1 MKVKL
6 LLIAILL
13 VASNGWAQVSD
24 EIHQR
29 CKDVAD
35 YVGCVQISTGS
46 VPTKDNSSEA
56 DLKKALK
63 LLPRRLENTSLRD
76 FSSAI
81 QPFTDALALA
91 ETDDSIGDSQLV
103 RDSRKI
109 DNALSVARDVWNTSI
124 EVGVEW
130 DMRFEKIPSPKA
142 FKLKRCDFLNLEVQ
156 AFNASLHGHAMNYPC
171 STNKGIDETIRNE
184 GTMISII
191 RQAALVIAD
200 GKTLD
205 YPQFISVEEHYA
217 EEISRDL
224 ERKKSVKKRKE
235 EVKNKPRIRFS
246 KALKKHKRIYEIS
259 INSALMKQPTYRMEV
274 KELCAELNNSWITG
288 WGPSPRKGEEGLYG
302 RSNIESEQG
311 WQIYYQCSLSLALIF
326 LIEEDYETAQEQIEK
341 FLLLDLNELEAV
353 EANKDS
359 LKRGTRYGL
368 LGLTYTI
375 REYQSQ
381 FEQILLEI
389 NMNNQEA
396 IKKSIQKLYDEEGN
410 LTWKRVFYPHYKL

>member
-1 MKVKL
+1 MKKL
-6 LLIAILL
+6 ILISALLFI
-13 VASNGWAQVSD
+13 ASNGWAQVSD

-29 CKDVAD
+29 CKDAAD

-130 DMRFEKIPSPKA
+130 DMRFEKIPSAKA

-156 AFNASLHGHAMNYPC
+156 GFNASLQGHAMNYPC

-200 GKTLD
+200 GKALD
-205 YPQFISVEEHYA
+205 YPPFISVEDHYA
-217 EEISRDL
+217 GNYPRTGIMEISYLMNGALLKNNEIIFEEFLKNAPRSVQRKLKRL
-224 ERKKSVKKRKE
+224 EIKKTEPFGVLIASIEKNSPADKCGYE
-235 EVKNKPRIRFS
+235 EGDVIYGIRNGVVSNLDEFRIRFKS
-246 KALKKHKRIYEIS
+246 NL
-259 INSALMKQPTYRMEV
+259 
-274 KELCAELNNSWITG
+274 IT
-288 WGPSPRKGEEGLYG
+288 R
-302 RSNIESEQG
+302 
-311 WQIYYQCSLSLALIF
+311 
-326 LIEEDYETAQEQIEK
+326 
-341 FLLLDLNELEAV
+341 
-353 EANKDS
+353 
-359 LKRGTRYGL
+359 
-368 LGLTYTI
+368 TI
-375 REYQSQ
+375 RDGRN
-381 FEQILLEI
+381 FII
-389 NMNNQEA
+389 DC
-396 IKKSIQKLYDEEGN
+396 KL
-410 LTWKRVFYPHYKL
+410 